1 MSQKSYDKSPT
12 LYLIPTPIG
21 NMEDITLR
29 AINILKEV
37 EVVFCEDT
45 RVTGQLLNNLNIKK
59 KLISNFE
66 HNETKNKEK
75 LLEYLNSGCNI
86 GLVSDRGT
94 PIISD
99 PGYNLSKVAIDSGFN
114 VVSLPGPTA
123 LIPALTSSGLNPMPF
138 CFYGFLNSKSSK
150 RKKEL
155 ENLKNLNMT
164 IIIYEAPHRI
174 NETLKDIEKIIGKK
188 RKISISREITKKYE
202 EIYRGEVSELIKEN
216 NNYKGELVIVIE
228 GSNED
233 YEYKNLS
240 VIDHVNFYIKDGMKT
255 MDAIKL
261 VAKERKLNK
270 SEVYDT
276 YHNIEKK

>member
-66 HNETKNKEK
+66 HNEAKNKEK
-75 LLEYLNSGCNI
+75 LLEYLNSGCNV

-150 RKKEL
+150 RK
-155 ENLKNLNMT
+155 
-164 IIIYEAPHRI
+164 
-174 NETLKDIEKIIGKK
+174 
-188 RKISISREITKKYE
+188 ISISREITKKYE

-240 VIDHVNFYIKDGMKT
+240 VIEHVNFYIKDGMKP

-261 VAKERKLNK
+261 VAKERNLKK
-270 SEVYDT
+270 SEVYDV
-276 YHNIEKK
+276 YHNLEKK

>member
-45 RVTGQLLNNLNIKK
+45 RVTGQLLKSLDIKK

-66 HNETKNKEK
+66 HNESKNQEK
-75 LLEYLNSGCNI
+75 LLEYLDSGYDV

-99 PGYNLSKVAIDSGFN
+99 PGYNLSKFAIEQGFN

-138 CFYGFLNSKSSK
+138 CFYGFLNSKDSQ
-150 RKKEL
+150 RRKEL
-155 ENLKNLNMT
+155 EELKNINMT

-174 NETLKDIEKIIGKK
+174 NKTLKDIEKILGNN

-202 EIYRGEVSELIKEN
+202 EIYRGTVSELIKEN
-216 NNYKGELVIVIE
+216 NEYKGELVIVIE
-228 GSNED
+228 GKKEE

-240 VIDHVNFYIKDGMKT
+240 IIDHVNFYINDGTKT

-261 VAKERKLNK
+261 VAKERNLNK
-270 SEVYDT
+270 SEVYDM
-276 YHNIEKK
+276 YHNLDRK

>member
-29 AINILKEV
+29 AINTLKEV

-45 RVTGQLLNNLNIKK
+45 RVTGQLLKNLGIKK

-66 HNETKNKEK
+66 HNEEKNKVK
-75 LLEYLNSGCNI
+75 LLEYLNNGYNV

-99 PGYNLSKVAIDSGFN
+99 PGYNLSKFAIEQGFN
-114 VVSLPGPTA
+114 VVSLPGATA

-174 NETLKDIEKIIGKK
+174 DETLKDIEKIMGNDK
-188 RKISISREITKKYE
+188 KISISREITKKYE
-202 EIYRGEVSELIKEN
+202 EIYRGTAEELINQN

-228 GSNED
+228 GVNEE

-240 VIDHVNFYIKDGMKT
+240 IIEHVKLYIEDGMKD

-261 VAKERKLNK
+261 VAKERNIKK
-270 SEVYDT
+270 SEVYDI
-276 YHNIEKK
+276 YHNLEKK